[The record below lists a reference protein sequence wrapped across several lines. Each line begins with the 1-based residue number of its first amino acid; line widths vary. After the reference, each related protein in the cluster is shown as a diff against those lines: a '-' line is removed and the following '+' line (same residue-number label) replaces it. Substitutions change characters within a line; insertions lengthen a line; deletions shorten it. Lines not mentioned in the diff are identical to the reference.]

1 MAATPI
7 TPRGVCASP
16 SAFTQDARNPT
27 AQASIPRESQHVTGI
42 GNAGAP
48 WLRQVAAPSASRR
61 WVTLFAESPF
71 AGGHA
76 YGATVGCRIAT
87 SSHATD
93 EYSRAS
99 ANAVAWGTA
108 STAIQ
113 EPPREE
119 GDLKGEQL
127 TQRKQLEIRKQ
138 GGSREQRGRQQKGRK
153 GSEAQGRIDGRPA
166 DGRTVVLPDDRQH
179 RVAHHTNGA
188 RQSGSRPQLVG
199 RRAVIRAW
207 SLALLTAAVASF
219 DWVPGPAGSEARVA
233 ARAWDVGALFG
244 GGWEGDK
251 DPINPFTLYGTVQ
264 CVTGVSVIGN
274 AVCGKGEGSER
285 DGSCSVACDKACEGA
300 MRRHGEVVLRS
311 TGYTIEDADARKA
324 VRQCSS
330 QCMRE
335 CTKSGRFSS
344 FELLDAYEK
353 NRKEQLQTWAGIEA
367 EMDGEVASGALSA
380 QIKTRKAKTVIR
392 EVSRNGIISTG
403 VKEVLTAATDHF
415 REAFSCTGGGVVP
428 GRTTHP
434 VQRTLGDKSRLA
446 LSAPWS
452 EADVRKAVKEL
463 APRKSPGADGL
474 PKELFDHNW
483 DLLGPILMDLVRRFA
498 ERDELPHSVSTAV
511 TILLHKKGEKSELG
525 NYRPITL
532 LSTVYKII
540 AKVMASRLKAV
551 LHEVISEDQYGFIPG
566 RQLADTVSVVAD
578 AIEAGANG
586 KEDWYLMMID
596 FQKAFDSISRDYLF
610 GTLRKLGLP
619 EDFVGWTIGL
629 HKEAGTCLHINGWTG
644 DKVAVEKSVRQGC
657 PLAPYL
663 FLCAVEPLCQ
673 EISRAK
679 LGIGKKGVGKLA
691 YLGYA
696 DDTSLLLHGVEQ
708 LEAAAGVLSAFGEE
722 SGLKVNEGKTIIF
735 PLGKNRGKTAPQ
747 NLNYKWADKDEPER
761 LLEIWITP
769 NGDPTPS
776 WNKALDRAKG
786 ELAKWEMQHP
796 TTSARVTIVNSY
808 IVPIFLFQAQV
819 YLPSEAIWKK
829 IRKLCH
835 TFISKGE
842 AVEEKQFILWNYR
855 LVCTPRKDGGLGLI
869 CPEKRVDSIAIRCVC
884 KLVLKPNSVKKW
896 LAEKAAEMPLDL
908 DTIFAHRS
916 LLDHWEKGSERWK
929 ELIGKF
935 WVSPLCKP
943 RAPTNRWEVEQEHLA
958 FNPNIPFRGASPFG
972 NQKGAEALLGIRMG
986 DLIVKARDGTCELK
1000 KLAALARELGCRE
1013 KAKWALRAFNAAPA
1027 TWKEMVLAKLTS
1039 EEIVATV
1046 KLLRSS
1052 NGATGGFT
1060 YWKVGEARG
1069 DTVEGILCDIGDGG
1083 HFSPYEGNLKMYFNL
1098 RSGVPMFTEG
1108 SVFLGPMGDVR
1119 TKLLLSAA
1127 CEGGEL
1133 ITLKGIR
1140 KVLADS
1146 TGPQDEQK
1154 RWEGQRRVIE
1164 WDRVIE
1170 QRDSLVTPRR
1180 AREILIRLHC
1190 RNLQV
1195 GSRLFFMG
1203 VVCHT
1208 ARERKPQITAS
1219 LTAWRCRG
1227 WRM

>member
-1 MAATPI
+1 MT
-7 TPRGVCASP
+7 
-16 SAFTQDARNPT
+16 
-27 AQASIPRESQHVTGI
+27 
-42 GNAGAP
+42 
-48 WLRQVAAPSASRR
+48 
-61 WVTLFAESPF
+61 
-71 AGGHA
+71 
-76 YGATVGCRIAT
+76 
-87 SSHATD
+87 
-93 EYSRAS
+93 
-99 ANAVAWGTA
+99 
-108 STAIQ
+108 
-113 EPPREE
+113 
-119 GDLKGEQL
+119 
-127 TQRKQLEIRKQ
+127 
-138 GGSREQRGRQQKGRK
+138 
-153 GSEAQGRIDGRPA
+153 
-166 DGRTVVLPDDRQH
+166 
-179 RVAHHTNGA
+179 
-188 RQSGSRPQLVG
+188 
-199 RRAVIRAW
+199 
-207 SLALLTAAVASF
+207 
-219 DWVPGPAGSEARVA
+219 
-233 ARAWDVGALFG
+233 
-244 GGWEGDK
+244 
-251 DPINPFTLYGTVQ
+251 
-264 CVTGVSVIGN
+264 
-274 AVCGKGEGSER
+274 
-285 DGSCSVACDKACEGA
+285 
-300 MRRHGEVVLRS
+300 
-311 TGYTIEDADARKA
+311 
-324 VRQCSS
+324 
-330 QCMRE
+330 
-335 CTKSGRFSS
+335 
-344 FELLDAYEK
+344 
-353 NRKEQLQTWAGIEA
+353 
-367 EMDGEVASGALSA
+367 
-380 QIKTRKAKTVIR
+380 
-392 EVSRNGIISTG
+392 
-403 VKEVLTAATDHF
+403 
-415 REAFSCTGGGVVP
+415 
-428 GRTTHP
+428 
-434 VQRTLGDKSRLA
+434 
-446 LSAPWS
+446 
-452 EADVRKAVKEL
+452 
-463 APRKSPGADGL
+463 
-474 PKELFDHNW
+474 
-483 DLLGPILMDLVRRFA
+483 
-498 ERDELPHSVSTAV
+498 
-511 TILLHKKGEKSELG
+511 
-525 NYRPITL
+525 
-532 LSTVYKII
+532 
-540 AKVMASRLKAV
+540 
-551 LHEVISEDQYGFIPG
+551 
-566 RQLADTVSVVAD
+566 
-578 AIEAGANG
+578 
-586 KEDWYLMMID
+586 D

-610 GTLRKLGLP
+610 GTLQKLGLP

-644 DKVAVEKSVRQGC
+644 DKVAVEKGVRQGC

-673 EISRAK
+673 EISRVK

-708 LEAAAGVLSAFGEE
+708 LEAAAGVLSAFEEE
-722 SGLKVNEGKTIIF
+722 SGLKVNEGKTVIF

-761 LLEIWITP
+761 HLGIWITP

-819 YLPSEAIWKK
+819 YLPPEAIWKK

-842 AVEEKQFILWNYR
+842 AVEEKQCILWNYR

-896 LAEKAAEMPLDL
+896 LAEKAAEMPLEL

-935 WVSPLCKP
+935 W
-943 RAPTNRWEVEQEHLA
+943 
-958 FNPNIPFRGASPFG
+958 
-972 NQKGAEALLGIRMG
+972 KGAEALLGIRMG

-1069 DTVEGILCDIGDGG
+1069 DTVEGILCDIGDRG

-1098 RSGVPMFTEG
+1098 RSGVPTFTEG

-1146 TGPQDEQK
+1146 AGPQEEQR

-1203 VVCHT
+1203 VVCPHCQGEET
-1208 ARERKPQITAS
+1208 PDNCLLDCLAVQGVANVMRHGLEIMRPG
-1219 LTAWRCRG
+1219 LAWQDLEDLLFMQRSTRSG
-1227 WRM
+1227 FPEGT